1 MPFVDVADPA
11 ECVLSE
17 ELDNVFEILREREDA
32 GTRLVI
38 QVKHR
43 VLRECRQATHH
54 HWFETKRFPQNTK
67 LVHHCDGS
75 RLYVGF

>member
-11 ECVLSE
+11 ECVLPKKF
-17 ELDNVFEILREREDA
+17 DNVFEILWECEDA
-32 GTRLVI
+32 WARLVI
-38 QVKHR
+38 QVEHR

-54 HWFETKRFPQNTK
+54 HWFETKYVLENMK

-75 RLYVGF
+75 RFYVGL